1 MFLPILLIL
10 HHEMEMNSSKVSPE
24 EEGAVKIAIR
34 ERPIIQKSREN
45 LQSIVAY
52 HSTNKNVSLNEQKIR
67 KFE

>member
-1 MFLPILLIL
+1 
-10 HHEMEMNSSKVSPE
+10 MNSSKVSPE